1 VYDFQAL
8 TRNKEQP
15 EMRARI
21 LISALAL
28 GGTMLTGCASQP
40 APPPQSVAGTTTGT
54 ITFTGGAVALGIGY
68 QWGSGVLTY
77 GGVDYPFKV
86 SGLSVIDVGASRVTG
101 TGRVSGLR
109 KLSDFNGNYV
119 AATAGAT
126 LAGGGSA
133 TVLRNQNGV
142 TIDGIASSQG
152 ARLTLA
158 PSGVNI
164 TLSN

>member
-1 VYDFQAL
+1 
-8 TRNKEQP
+8 
-15 EMRARI
+15 MHARI

-101 TGRVSGLR
+101 TGRPAHASPWRSARGDDGRHPGRGLHR
-109 KLSDFNGNYV
+109 C
-119 AATAGAT
+119 
-126 LAGGGSA
+126 
-133 TVLRNQNGV
+133 R
-142 TIDGIASSQG
+142 
-152 ARLTLA
+152 
-158 PSGVNI
+158 
-164 TLSN
+164 

>member
-1 VYDFQAL
+1 
-8 TRNKEQP
+8 
-15 EMRARI
+15 
-21 LISALAL
+21 
-28 GGTMLTGCASQP
+28 
-40 APPPQSVAGTTTGT
+40 
-54 ITFTGGAVALGIGY
+54 
-68 QWGSGVLTY
+68 
-77 GGVDYPFKV
+77 
-86 SGLSVIDVGASRVTG
+86 
-101 TGRVSGLR
+101 LR

-152 ARLTLA
+152 VRLTLA